1 MKLIDEVRGTK
12 VERDRICAER
22 TMSTLA
28 WNCPRGKSFGVQHST
43 KIVPKIFDIF
53 GWRKGVRP
61 CPRDNSC
68 NDREDLICMDFIYI
82 SIKCKPILRPITDVV
97 KRFSDL

>member
-43 KIVPKIFDIF
+43 KIVPKYLIFLVGGKVCALVQEIIHAMT
-53 GWRKGVRP
+53 GK
-61 CPRDNSC
+61 
-68 NDREDLICMDFIYI
+68 I
-82 SIKCKPILRPITDVV
+82 
-97 KRFSDL
+97 